1 MGVTLLSSPF
11 VGFIFDWHVA
21 NRGKKCH
28 EPQED
33 PELKN
38 VTNMYSYYKKFGY
51 KTVVMGTSF
60 SIGEIN
66 ALAWSN
72 FLHCLIQAPGEMLLD
87 NTTLT
92 PVLFIKAAQA
102 GDLENVHLE
111 RRPSIGCTLRTKWLQ
126 RCSHGICRF
135 ASDARKL
142 ERILMEQVLSAE
154 NGK

>member
-1 MGVTLLSSPF
+1 M
-11 VGFIFDWHVA
+11 GFIFDSHVA
-21 NRGKKCH
+21 NRDRKCH

-33 PELKN
+33 PEVKS
-38 VTNMYSYYKKFGY
+38 VTNMYNYYKKFGY
-51 KTVVMGTSF
+51 KTIVMGASF

-66 ALAWSN
+66 ALAWGN
-72 FLHCLIQAPGEMLLD
+72 FLHCLIQVPGEMLPD

-102 GDLENVHLE
+102 GDLVNVHLE

-126 RCSHGICRF
+126 RSSHWICRF

-142 ERILMEQVLSAE
+142 ERMLMEQMLSAE